1 MKKIINKNINIILLI
16 FLYIQPLLDVITAI
30 SINYLKINFTISSII
45 RLIFLMFLMF
55 YSIFI
60 SKNKNKKQNILF
72 ILLIILYIFSFS
84 IITIIYKDA
93 NALKYELKN
102 TLNTFYFPITLIT
115 LLDIYNQNEIK
126 LKIKYIVYLFSIYV
140 IFIIIPNLTNTSFL
154 SYSHSKEGNIGWFL
168 SANAVGNI
176 LSILTPFIIIYL
188 IKIKDFIIIKSL
200 LILSTIYVFLSMGTK
215 VPILSLIIC
224 ILGTIIFYIKKYI
237 KEKNYKKIKIIATIS
252 SIIIIIS
259 CLIIPKTSFYKNLE
273 IHKNYLGLNNYFEV
287 FTKYELIDHFI
298 FSQRLTFLENTNNNF
313 KKANIIEK
321 TFGIGYIEN
330 YNTEYESN
338 KTIEIDYFEI
348 FYRHG
353 IIGFSLYI
361 SIIILIIK
369 REKINTKENSII
381 NTEYR
386 ISILLILLLALFS
399 GHIIITPAVS
409 IFVSLIIL
417 IIIKGGLNEKIN

>member
-16 FLYIQPLLDVITAI
+16 YLYIQPLLDVITAI
-30 SINYLKINFTISSII
+30 SINYLKINITISSII

-126 LKIKYIVYLFSIYV
+126 LKIKHIVYLFSIYV

-287 FTKYELIDHFI
+287 FTKYELIDHFV
-298 FSQRLTFLENTNNNF
+298 FSQRLTFLENTNNSF

-321 TFGIGYIEN
+321 SFGIGYIEN

-353 IIGFSLYI
+353 IIGFSLYLT
-361 SIIILIIK
+361 IIILIIK

-386 ISILLILLLALFS
+386 ISVLLILLLALFS

>member
-16 FLYIQPLLDVITAI
+16 YLYIQPLLDVITAI
-30 SINYLKINFTISSII
+30 SINYLKINITISSII
-45 RLIFLMFLMF
+45 RLIFLIFLMF

-60 SKNKNKKQNILF
+60 SKNRNKKQNILF

-126 LKIKYIVYLFSIYV
+126 LKIKHIVYLFSIYI

-224 ILGTIIFYIKKYI
+224 IIGTIIFYIKKYI
-237 KEKNYKKIKIIATIS
+237 KEKKYKKIKIIATIS

-298 FSQRLTFLENTNNNF
+298 FSQRLTFLENTNNSF
-313 KKANIIEK
+313 KKANITEK
-321 TFGIGYIEN
+321 SFGIGYIEN

-353 IIGFSLYI
+353 IIGFSLYLT
-361 SIIILIIK
+361 IIILIIK